1 MAVNPYGNNM
11 KLFAQYDPKGYKTY
25 QDKQA
30 AAAVVANQT
39 ALDARYKPYGKY
51 ADAVNYFESS
61 WHNKQATD
69 GTVAAGIIPYKV
81 GNMRANLKTEELKPT
96 EYGASEYNFL
106 QNIKE
111 NTDTASTSAYSY
123 LTKNIPTAVLTEQ
136 NKARQTQIDDQ
147 IKTDTQS
154 TRGRTQMI
162 ERRTEE
168 ERNLLTSARSRQGT
182 GYGTATNKTNRIKST
197 FGIRIPG
204 IGTGS

>member
-1 MAVNPYGNNM
+1 MAMTFKELIALQQSGS
-11 KLFAQYDPKGYKTY
+11 KDPKVIK
-25 QDKQA
+25 A
-30 AAAVVANQT
+30 AEAVSYNQET
-39 ALDARYKPYGKY
+39 LDARYKPYGKY

-81 GNMRANLKTEELKPT
+81 GNWKSDLKVKELKAT

-111 NTDTASTSAYSY
+111 NTDEASVNAYKY
-123 LTKNIPTAVLTEQ
+123 LNDNIPTAVLISQ

-147 IKTDTQS
+147 IKTDTES
-154 TRGRTQMI
+154 TKGRTQMI
-162 ERRTEE
+162 QRRTEE
-168 ERNLLTSARSRQGT
+168 ARQLLTRARSKKGI
-182 GYGTATNKTNRIKST
+182 GYGTATNMSNAIKST

-204 IGTGS
+204 TGT